1 MAGSIPLAVFDAA
14 RGPGPYGIATTP
26 DGQLFA
32 ISARSIVRP
41 ALPRFLEPPVP
52 RQGARRGWS
61 DSRCAVDHQLE
72 LALERP
78 PRATV
83 DRMTPD
89 TSATRFL
96 SFAMHSAGVLDERYN
111 EHLAGVGYRI

>member
-78 PRATV
+78 PRAT
-83 DRMTPD
+83 
-89 TSATRFL
+89 RFL